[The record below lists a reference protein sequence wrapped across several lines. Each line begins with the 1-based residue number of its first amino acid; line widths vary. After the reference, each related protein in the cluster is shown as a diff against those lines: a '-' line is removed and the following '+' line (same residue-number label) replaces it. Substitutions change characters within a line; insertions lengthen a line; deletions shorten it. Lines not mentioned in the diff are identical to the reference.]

1 MSIEKNQE
9 YVSILNGLKQ
19 KIRQARIRASI
30 SVNYQ
35 LLRVYWEIGIA
46 ILDQQEKAG
55 WGAKIIDLLSQ
66 DLLHEFPDMK
76 GLSVR
81 NLKYMRTFAGAYPQ
95 FGIQNLDRSQ
105 EAVNQHIE
113 IGQVSPAQL
122 GKGQPDPFGQA
133 LLAQISWYHHTTL
146 LDKVKAPNELLFY
159 IRKTIQNG
167 WSRNVMVHQIES
179 DLYSRQGKISNN
191 FSATLPSGQSELVQ
205 EIFKDPY
212 NFDFLT
218 LHDSVLERDVE
229 NALTLHI
236 MNLLLELGDGFAFM
250 GKQYHL
256 AVGEKDFYLD
266 LLFYHTKLRRY
277 IVIELKVG
285 DFQPEFVG
293 KMGFYLTVVD
303 EKLKGKY
310 DEASIGLILCKTK
323 DKVIAEYTLRDSKK
337 PIGVAEYKFAQ
348 ALPESI
354 KGELPTIETIETQ
367 LSEDMENSHS
377 PVDLKIQALKN
388 KIAGMDRAGLKTKK
402 TPEVLRKIFQEDL
415 FPFFKNL
422 TGELSKLDEL
432 FMEKRILWAINYS
445 THIETLDKIEADV
458 FGSSENLQSLNH
470 LRIHPDFKGFI
481 KAEKQAF
488 NVWNSLDLDLNEYW
502 YDFKLENNK
511 FSLRKLYHEQ
521 LQRDEVEALI
531 QAVINDLLEQI
542 DRQVEAIK

>member
-1 MSIEKNQE
+1 MSAEKNQE

-19 KIRQARIRASI
+19 KIRQARIRASV
-30 SVNYQ
+30 SVNIQ
-35 LLRVYWEIGIA
+35 LLLVYWDIGMA

-55 WGAKIIDLLSQ
+55 WGAKIIDLLSE

-95 FGIQNLDRSQ
+95 FGHHTPDSTQSADSQ
-105 EAVNQHIE
+105 GI
-113 IGQVSPAQL
+113 IFGQATPAQMR
-122 GKGQPDPFGQA
+122 KDQSAPIGQA
-133 LLAQISWYHHTTL
+133 LLAQLSWYHHTTL
-146 LDKVKAPNELLFY
+146 LDKVKDPEELLFY
-159 IRKTIQNG
+159 IRKTIENG

-179 DLYSRQGKISNN
+179 GLYSRQGKISNN
-191 FSATLPSGQSELVQ
+191 FQTTLPSGQSELVQ

-218 LHDSVLERDVE
+218 LTEPAHERDVE
-229 NALTLHI
+229 KALTLHI

-256 AVGEKDFYLD
+256 VVGENDFYLD
-266 LLFYHTKLRRY
+266 LLFYHTKLRRH
-277 IVIELKVG
+277 IIIELKVG
-285 DFQPEFVG
+285 NFQPEFVG
-293 KMGFYLTVVD
+293 KMGFYLTAVD

-348 ALPESI
+348 SLPENI
-354 KGELPTIETIETQ
+354 KGELPTIEAIESQ
-367 LSEDMENSHS
+367 LSEDMEKPHS

-388 KIAGMDRAGLKTKK
+388 KIAGMDRAGIKTKK
-402 TPEVLRKIFQEDL
+402 APEVLRKVFQEDL
-415 FPFFKNL
+415 LPFFKNL
-422 TGELSKLDEL
+422 TGELSKLDDL

-458 FGSSENLQSLNH
+458 ISSGENLQNLNH
-470 LRIHPDFKGFI
+470 MRIHTDFKGFI

-511 FSLRKLYHEQ
+511 FSMRKMYHEQ
-521 LQRDEVEALI
+521 LQKGEVEALI
-531 QAVINDLLEQI
+531 QAVMSDLLEQI